1 MPRRTHSGTSGRDR
15 RRAQRPKPL
24 PHRREG
30 RDGRDGRG
38 GGRSDGF
45 RCAGCRLDVPRDA
58 PGTAHRNH
66 CPSCLVSLHVDRR
79 VPGDRA
85 SDCRGRMEALG
96 ISTRPDGE
104 WMLVHQCRSCG
115 ELSVNRIAGDDNAL
129 ALVRLAL
136 RPLTDSGMAHRALLT
151 L

>member
-1 MPRRTHSGTSGRDR
+1 MSRRTRSGAGDGRV
-15 RRAQRPKPL
+15 RRAQRPKRVV
-24 PHRREG
+24 HG
-30 RDGRDGRG
+30 RDGRQADA
-38 GGRSDGF
+38 F
-45 RCAGCRLDVPRDA
+45 RCAGCRLDVSMDA

-96 ISTRPDGE
+96 VSTRPDGE
-104 WMLVHQCRSCG
+104 WMLIHQCRSCG

-129 ALVRLAL
+129 ALVRLAV
-136 RPLTDSGMAHRALLT
+136 RPLSDTGVAHRALLT

>member
-1 MPRRTHSGTSGRDR
+1 MPRRTRSGAGDGRM
-15 RRAQRPKPL
+15 RRAQRPKRVP
-24 PHRREG
+24 RG
-30 RDGRDGRG
+30 RDGQRA
-38 GGRSDGF
+38 DGF
-45 RCAGCRLDVPRDA
+45 RCAGCRLDVSMDA

-96 ISTRPDGE
+96 VSTRPDGE
-104 WMLVHQCRSCG
+104 WMLIHQCRSCG

-129 ALVRLAL
+129 ALVRLAV
-136 RPLTDSGMAHRALLT
+136 RPLSDTGVAHRALLT

>member
-1 MPRRTHSGTSGRDR
+1 M
-15 RRAQRPKPL
+15 RRAQRPKRVP
-24 PHRREG
+24 RG
-30 RDGRDGRG
+30 RDGQRA
-38 GGRSDGF
+38 DGF
-45 RCAGCRLDVPRDA
+45 RCAGCRLDVSMDA

-96 ISTRPDGE
+96 VSTRPDGE
-104 WMLVHQCRSCG
+104 WMLIHQCRSCG

-129 ALVRLAL
+129 ALVRLAV
-136 RPLTDSGMAHRALLT
+136 RPLSDTGVAHRALLT